1 MDVVFVFEGYCD
13 HRDLHVLTNSFP
25 TRRSSVLRHLL
36 QLGALGRPPAPL
48 TGDNLELV
56 RPVRVAADQDR
67 LQDALRLDR
76 FRERIDRRLV
86 EVVTRLESAW
96 AQVLDGHG
104 LARADLVERGV
115 VLVLLAEEGG
125 ETAAEIG
132 ALALVR
138 WWPVNHGT
146 SRPLPAPAYCAS

>member
-1 MDVVFVFEGYCD
+1 MRISDWSSDVC
-13 HRDLHVLTNSFP
+13 
-25 TRRSSVLRHLL
+25 SS
-36 QLGALGRPPAPL
+36 
-48 TGDNLELV
+48 D
-56 RPVRVAADQDR
+56 
-67 LQDALRLDR
+67 
-76 FRERIDRRLV
+76 
-86 EVVTRLESAW
+86 LESAW

-132 ALALVR
+132 ALALIR

-146 SRPLPAPAYCAS
+146 SRPLPAPAYCRSEAHTAELPSPMRISYDVSCVTKNKL

>member
-1 MDVVFVFEGYCD
+1 M
-13 HRDLHVLTNSFP
+13 
-25 TRRSSVLRHLL
+25 
-36 QLGALGRPPAPL
+36 QLGARGRPPAPL

-138 WWPVNHGT
+138 WWPVNHGK
-146 SRPLPAPAYCAS
+146 SRPLPRSEEHTSELQSLMRISYAVFCLKKQKHKPTTDTYSMN

>member
-1 MDVVFVFEGYCD
+1 M
-13 HRDLHVLTNSFP
+13 
-25 TRRSSVLRHLL
+25 

-115 VLVLLAEEGG
+115 VLVQIGRASLRGEGG
-125 ETAAEIG
+125 Q
-132 ALALVR
+132 LV
-138 WWPVNHGT
+138 
-146 SRPLPAPAYCAS
+146 L

>member
-1 MDVVFVFEGYCD
+1 M
-13 HRDLHVLTNSFP
+13 
-25 TRRSSVLRHLL
+25 
-36 QLGALGRPPAPL
+36 QLGARGRPPAPL

-104 LARADLVERGV
+104 LALADLVERGV
-115 VLVLLAEEGG
+115 VLVLFAAEGG

-132 ALALVR
+132 SFALVR

-146 SRPLPAPAYCAS
+146 SRPPPAPASFAHRGAPPPIFMPTTFL

>member
-1 MDVVFVFEGYCD
+1 MQC
-13 HRDLHVLTNSFP
+13 
-25 TRRSSVLRHLL
+25 
-36 QLGALGRPPAPL
+36 GALSRPPAPL

-56 RPVRVAADQDR
+56 RPGRVAADQDR

-132 ALALVR
+132 GIGR
-138 WWPVNHGT
+138 
-146 SRPLPAPAYCAS
+146 ASCRESVCQYV

>member
-1 MDVVFVFEGYCD
+1 MRISDWSSDVC
-13 HRDLHVLTNSFP
+13 
-25 TRRSSVLRHLL
+25 SS
-36 QLGALGRPPAPL
+36 
-48 TGDNLELV
+48 DLELV

-104 LARADLVERGV
+104 LARADLVERS
-115 VLVLLAEEGG
+115 EEPPS
-125 ETAAEIG
+125 ELQSLMRISYAVFCLQNNIIIYTYRITN
-132 ALALVR
+132 
-138 WWPVNHGT
+138 PT
-146 SRPLPAPAYCAS
+146 LPHDRHQPPTTRTQLN

>member
-1 MDVVFVFEGYCD
+1 M
-13 HRDLHVLTNSFP
+13 
-25 TRRSSVLRHLL
+25 

-104 LARADLVERGV
+104 LARADLVERGRS
-115 VLVLLAEEGG
+115 EE
-125 ETAAEIG
+125 
-132 ALALVR
+132 
-138 WWPVNHGT
+138 HT
-146 SRPLPAPAYCAS
+146 SELQSLMRISYAVFCLKKKKHRKENKLHYKRPL

>member
-1 MDVVFVFEGYCD
+1 MRISDWSSDVC
-13 HRDLHVLTNSFP
+13 
-25 TRRSSVLRHLL
+25 SS
-36 QLGALGRPPAPL
+36 
-48 TGDNLELV
+48 DLELV

-125 ETAAEIG
+125 ETAAAIG

-146 SRPLPAPAYCAS
+146 SRRSEEHTSELQSLMRISY